1 MRLFVAVWPPPAV
14 VATLA
19 ALPRPEV
26 DGVRWTTADQWH
38 VTLRFLG
45 EVADPGPVTEALAA
59 AVGGVRTVEATLG
72 PSLRRLGRGVLCV
85 PVAGLEPLAAAV
97 VEATRSLGDPV
108 EDRPFRG
115 HVTLARTRGRQRMP
129 GALAG
134 GAAAG
139 RWPVDEVTLVRS
151 RLSAGPARYE
161 VVERVPTSS

>member
-1 MRLFVAVWPPPAV
+1 MRLFVAVWPPPEV

-26 DGVRWTTADQWH
+26 DGVRWTSADQWH

-45 EVADPGPVTEALAA
+45 NVAEPGPVTEALAP
-59 AVGGVRTVEATLG
+59 AVGRVPAVEAGLG
-72 PSLRRLGRGVLCV
+72 PSLRRLGRSVLCV
-85 PVAGLEPLAAAV
+85 PVTGLEPMAEAV
-97 VEATRSLGDPV
+97 VEATRPLGDPA

-161 VVERVPTSS
+161 IVERYATSP